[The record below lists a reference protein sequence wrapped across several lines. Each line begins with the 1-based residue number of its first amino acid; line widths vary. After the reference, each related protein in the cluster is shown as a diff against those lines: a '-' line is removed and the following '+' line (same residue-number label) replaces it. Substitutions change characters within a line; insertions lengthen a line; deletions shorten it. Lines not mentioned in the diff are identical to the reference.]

1 MEGGTYIMDLQSHPQ
16 RKEQVIA
23 QKASKDF
30 LLFNMDDGNYYSLN
44 DVGCRIWQLCDGSHS
59 VAQIIDT
66 LSAEYDVSG
75 DVLSQD
81 VIEVLESFSSG
92 SLIGE
97 TIPAE
102 SIANSQAATERTG
115 RHSL

>member
-1 MEGGTYIMDLQSHPQ
+1 MMDLQSHPQ

-66 LSAEYDVSG
+66 LAAEYDVSAE
-75 DVLSQD
+75 VLSQD
-81 VIEVLESFSSG
+81 VMEILENFRSG

-97 TIPAE
+97 STPAG
-102 SIANSQAATERTG
+102 SIANAQAATEPNG